1 MKKLLGFLLL
11 AGLLSAQGIVWAE
24 EVKPA
29 VPAAEETVAVKDETV
44 LHTEGVIPGP
54 AKSDIVDAKKKAADE
69 TASAI
74 EDAKEEAEVKE

>member
-11 AGLLSAQGIVWAE
+11 AGLLSAQGVVWAE
-24 EVKPA
+24 EAKPA
-29 VPAAEETVAVKDETV
+29 VAAEETATVKDETV